1 MDNLRKHG
9 KAPFTVAVIHG
20 GPGAPGSMAP
30 VARELSSDCGILE
43 PLQTMASLD
52 GQVEELKNVLES
64 NGDIPVILIGASW
77 GAWLSYIVAARYP
90 AVVKKL
96 ILVGSGGFEKEYG
109 AKTMEIRMSRL
120 SEDERNEVQSL
131 MEAMSNSDDNEKSKH
146 LARVGELFSKT
157 DSYNPISHESDA
169 LESGTLEIQDDIFKS
184 VWRDADLLRA
194 SGKLLEMGK
203 QIRCPVVAIHGD
215 YDPHPAEGV
224 EKPLSCTL
232 KDFRFILLSNC
243 GHEPWLEK
251 EARDEFYQIVKDELR

>member
-1 MDNLRKHG
+1 MDLNLTNLREYG
-9 KAPFTVAVIHG
+9 NAPFDVAVIHG

-43 PLQTMASLD
+43 PLQTATSLD
-52 GQVEELKNVLES
+52 GQVEELKKVLES

-77 GAWLSYIVAARYP
+77 GAWLSYIVAARYT

-96 ILVGSGGFEKEYG
+96 ILVGSGGFEKDSG
-109 AKTMEIRMSRL
+109 AKTMEIRLSRL
-120 SEDERNEVQSL
+120 SEDERNEIQSL
-131 MEAMSNSDDNEKSKH
+131 MGAMNDSDIPPENKH

-157 DSYNPISHESDA
+157 DSYNPIPHKSDVM
-169 LESGTLEIQDDIFKS
+169 EIQDHIFKS
-184 VWRDADLLRA
+184 VWRNADLLRF
-194 SGKLLEMGK
+194 SGKLLELGK
-203 QIRCPVVAIHGD
+203 HIQCPVVAIHGD

-224 EKPLSCTL
+224 EKPLSRTL

-251 EARDEFYQIVKDELR
+251 EARDEFYRIVKDELS

>member
-1 MDNLRKHG
+1 MENLRKHG
-9 KAPFTVAVIHG
+9 NAPFYVAVIHG
-20 GPGAPGSMAP
+20 GPGAAGAMAP
-30 VARELSSDCGILE
+30 VALELSAGRGVLE
-43 PLQTMASLD
+43 PLQTATSLD

-96 ILVGSGGFEKEYG
+96 ILVGSGGFEKEHG
-109 AKTMEIRMSRL
+109 PKTMETRLSRL
-120 SEDERNEVQSL
+120 SEDERHEVQSL
-131 MEAMSNSDDNEKSKH
+131 MEALNDSNDNLKNTN

-157 DSYNPISHESDA
+157 DSYNPIHQKNE
-169 LESGTLEIQDDIFKS
+169 TLEIQDHIYKS

-194 SGKLLEMGK
+194 TGELLELGK
-203 QIRCPVVAIHGD
+203 QIQCPVVAIHGD

-224 EKPLSCTL
+224 EKPLSRTL
-232 KDFRFILLSNC
+232 KNFRFILLENC

-251 EARDEFYQIVKDELR
+251 DARDEFYRILRNELRK